1 MKTKMSKKL
10 VSLQTFL
17 SRHCIDICACICI
30 CTNTFYSYKT
40 YIPVRVGYISYYPES
55 ETKPRMRVITKI
67 THECTGLY
75 PGDHTSSS
83 SWFLSKS
90 RQLLYIRSELHCK
103 TIAYKV
109 TTTIP
114 IDYYILAY
122 TKSYPHCKLYK
133 FYICIM

>member
-17 SRHCIDICACICI
+17 SWHCIDICACICI
-30 CTNTFYSYKT
+30 CTNIFYS

-103 TIAYKV
+103 TIAYEV

-114 IDYYILAY
+114 IDYYI
-122 TKSYPHCKLYK
+122 THLY
-133 FYICIM
+133 